1 MTMTYPLPSSTDQI
15 ADLHLSTA
23 SRGAELNLV
32 HGGAVDPSDI
42 IFGCGPIVT
51 DRSGP
56 IELTQVDAAVHA
68 ALEAGVVH
76 FDTAPLYGDSEDRLG
91 HALAASPLGSSAVVM
106 TKAGK
111 VIRRLCPLRHV
122 ASLGPEP
129 WTPFAIPLEERCLL
143 PDYTAAG
150 ARKSYTESCQRMG
163 LSSLHTL
170 RIHDAD
176 SIEGAFAAATAPDGL
191 IAGLMQLKAEGAIQH
206 VSLGMNANIDHKVVT
221 PGTGGL
227 ETTAWQPDDI
237 LRVIRASPEGC
248 FDSALLAYSWSLFS
262 QDGWPVLQECAA
274 RGIEVHIAGIWA
286 GLHHVNAGS
295 VRANTTHDA
304 TTKKMDRWRTLAAGH
319 GCSVEAVAV
328 AFAALPSVVGKVV
341 MGMKSA
347 EEVATNVAAAAEAAT
362 VPSRIWAQAQAQG
375 LLPAHLPLPA

>member
-1 MTMTYPLPSSTDQI
+1 
-15 ADLHLSTA
+15 LSTA

-32 HGGAVDPSDI
+32 HGGAVDPADI

-248 FDSALLAYSWSLFS
+248 FDSALLAYSWSLGALLLVGS
-262 QDGWPVLQECAA
+262 KGTESNAA
-274 RGIEVHIAGIWA
+274 CLSSPGGE
-286 GLHHVNAGS
+286 LHL
-295 VRANTTHDA
+295 R
-304 TTKKMDRWRTLAAGH
+304 
-319 GCSVEAVAV
+319 VESACPHYSHHQ
-328 AFAALPSVVGKVV
+328 LLGK
-341 MGMKSA
+341 
-347 EEVATNVAAAAEAAT
+347 
-362 VPSRIWAQAQAQG
+362 P
-375 LLPAHLPLPA
+375 LHLPHAGYTHHWLRGHQLLCFHNRFASLRVREPAKCIQRESEAHNVVIGCDHAQHSTSQFFNRCAGQTSVAGALLRC